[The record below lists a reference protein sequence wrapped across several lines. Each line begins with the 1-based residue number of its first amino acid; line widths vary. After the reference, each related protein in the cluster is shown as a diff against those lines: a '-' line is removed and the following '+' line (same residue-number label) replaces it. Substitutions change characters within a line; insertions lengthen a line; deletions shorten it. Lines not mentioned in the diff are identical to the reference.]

1 MFVTFALLVS
11 FHVYIEQENLLVCKS
26 SLKDHN
32 FLSITLYFCGSDSEL
47 NLCFLYK
54 GCTGGLGSG
63 VLLPNG
69 LSSGAGHGG
78 RGGDAYYNGSYI
90 RGGISYGNIGLPCEL
105 GSGSGNHSLP
115 SSTAG
120 GGIIG

>member
-1 MFVTFALLVS
+1 MKKKIFWYVTGTYKNTIFSQLPFYS
-11 FHVYIEQENLLVCKS
+11 CSPYP
-26 SLKDHN
+26 
-32 FLSITLYFCGSDSEL
+32 EL
-47 NLCFLYK
+47 NEAFLYK

-90 RGGISYGNIGLPCEL
+90 SGGISYGDAGLPCEL
-105 GSGSGNHSLP
+105 GSGSGNHSFS
-115 SSTAG
+115 SSTSG
-120 GGIIG
+120 GGIIGERLELSH

>member
-1 MFVTFALLVS
+1 M
-11 FHVYIEQENLLVCKS
+11 YE
-26 SLKDHN
+26 
-32 FLSITLYFCGSDSEL
+32 
-47 NLCFLYK
+47 

-90 RGGISYGNIGLPCEL
+90 RGGISYGDTGLPCEF
-105 GSGSGNHSLP
+105 GSGSGNHSSA